1 MCLPQSQA
9 ATVTDALRR
18 YDVLREAHQVQT
30 RLLVQLTAADSLR
43 RRQVTTLRSAAD
55 SSARAT
61 QLLSRRLDVSQQRSQ
76 LWQGRARRRGWLV
89 AGLSTVLGSLVY
101 LSLAP

>member
-1 MCLPQSQA
+1 MPKSQA

-18 YDVLREAHQVQT
+18 YDVLRAEHQVQG
-30 RLLVQLTAADSLR
+30 RLVGQLSATDSLR
-43 RRQVTTLRSAAD
+43 RRQVATLEAAAD
-55 SSARAT
+55 SAGRAAR
-61 QLLSRRLDVSQQRSQ
+61 LLGQRLDVSQQRSQ

-101 LSLAP
+101 LSFAP